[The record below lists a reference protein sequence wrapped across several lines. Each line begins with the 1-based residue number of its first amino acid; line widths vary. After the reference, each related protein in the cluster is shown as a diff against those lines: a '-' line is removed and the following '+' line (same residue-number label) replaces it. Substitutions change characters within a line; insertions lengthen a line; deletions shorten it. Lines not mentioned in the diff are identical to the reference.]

1 MDTLNLEIG
10 GGQKIYFSSD
20 QHFGHKN
27 VLRFCQRPYE
37 TTKEMGKALIDNWNS
52 KVTNNDIIFVLG
64 DFFWFHGRHE
74 IKKVVDKLNGKTIYI
89 VPGNHCKRTAYE
101 LCDERVQLL
110 DDISALYIREVG
122 KPQVKYEV
130 YVSHMPL
137 MTWPHRERGSYN
149 FFGHIHSGP
158 RSLSQVDQDLPFHKG
173 LQYDIGVDNNEYT
186 PIELEEIIN
195 ILKKEP

>member
-37 TTKEMGKALIDNWNS
+37 TTKEMEKALIDNWNS

-74 IKKVVDKLNGKTIYI
+74 IKRVVDKLNGKTIYI

-137 MTWPHRERGSYN
+137 MTWPHREKGSYN

>member
-20 QHFGHKN
+20 QHFGHRN

-37 TTKEMGKALIDNWNS
+37 TTKEMEKALIDNWNS
-52 KVTNNDIIFVLG
+52 KVTNNDIVFVLG
-64 DFFWFHGRHE
+64 DFFWFHSRHE

-89 VPGNHCKRTAYE
+89 VPGNHCKRAAYE

-137 MTWPHRERGSYN
+137 MSWPHRERGSYN

-158 RSLSQVDQDLPFHKG
+158 RSLSHVDQDLPFHKG
-173 LQYDIGVDNNEYT
+173 LQYDIGVDNNEYA

>member
-1 MDTLNLEIG
+1 MDKLNLEIG
-10 GGQKIYFSSD
+10 GGSKIYFSSD
-20 QHFGHKN
+20 QHFGHRN

-52 KVTNNDIIFVLG
+52 KVTNNDIVFVLG
-64 DFFWFHGRHE
+64 DFFWFHSRHE
-74 IKKVVDKLNGKTIYI
+74 IKKVIDKLNGKTIYI
-89 VPGNHCKRTAYE
+89 VPGNHCKRVAYE

-110 DDISALYIREVG
+110 DDISALYIRETG
-122 KPQVKYEV
+122 TPQVKYEV

-137 MTWPHRERGSYN
+137 MSWPHRERGSYN

-186 PIELEEIIN
+186 PIELEEVIN